1 MSPAPAPSL
10 QAVTNPL
17 CNVTTHRQVVYT
29 HQIRYDTN
37 MHSRPPPTEPCPLYL
52 SSKHLAS
59 WMHLSW
65 MHLAWM
71 HHGCTYHPSTL
82 HHGCNPSEK
91 PHPSISLSSVACGS
105 TDLTVKCPSCSS
117 SLQVVHEALTIANKK
132 MANPFLALQ
141 YK

>member
-1 MSPAPAPSL
+1 M
-10 QAVTNPL
+10 
-17 CNVTTHRQVVYT
+17 
-29 HQIRYDTN
+29 D
-37 MHSRPPPTEPCPLYL
+37 
-52 SSKHLAS
+52 AS
-59 WMHLSW
+59 
-65 MHLAWM
+65 WM